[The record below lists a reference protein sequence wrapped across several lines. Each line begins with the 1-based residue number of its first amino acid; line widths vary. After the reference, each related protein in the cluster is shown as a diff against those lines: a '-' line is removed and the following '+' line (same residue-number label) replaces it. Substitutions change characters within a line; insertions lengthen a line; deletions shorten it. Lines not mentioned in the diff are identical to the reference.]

1 MIILPRGHILTKIL
15 TPATFSQKYFNQQ
28 LHSISFCGIWC
39 LGQIFVQPN
48 YRAFPSMLLTWT
60 FVILSNIWGV
70 DHFFKVLRKIVTWEN
85 IQLSQPFSMKRIFR
99 WVAKTRWGSD
109 LQRRLVLRF
118 SLVLMRVDSDEL
130 KILRAEENQKSRPQ
144 RPIKSIQKINLPQ
157 KHLPENSA
165 KVVTVLLF
173 PFDIILDLK

>member
-1 MIILPRGHILTKIL
+1 MLLPRGHILTKIL

-85 IQLSQPFSMKRIFR
+85 IQLSQPFSIKRLFR

-130 KILRAEENQKSRPQ
+130 KIIRAEENQKSRPQ
-144 RPIKSIQKINLPQ
+144 RPIESNQKINLPKNIYPRTAQ
-157 KHLPENSA
+157 KLRQSYYFHLIF
-165 KVVTVLLF
+165 L
-173 PFDIILDLK
+173 I

>member
-1 MIILPRGHILTKIL
+1 MTKIL

-70 DHFFKVLRKIVTWEN
+70 DHFFKVLRKIERMFN
-85 IQLSQPFSMKRIFR
+85 FHNHLSIKDYSGELPKQDGDQTCSGDWCFVSVCCWWGWTLMNWKYYAQKKTKNLGLKGQSNQFKR
-99 WVAKTRWGSD
+99 
-109 LQRRLVLRF
+109 
-118 SLVLMRVDSDEL
+118 
-130 KILRAEENQKSRPQ
+130 
-144 RPIKSIQKINLPQ
+144 
-157 KHLPENSA
+157 
-165 KVVTVLLF
+165 
-173 PFDIILDLK
+173 